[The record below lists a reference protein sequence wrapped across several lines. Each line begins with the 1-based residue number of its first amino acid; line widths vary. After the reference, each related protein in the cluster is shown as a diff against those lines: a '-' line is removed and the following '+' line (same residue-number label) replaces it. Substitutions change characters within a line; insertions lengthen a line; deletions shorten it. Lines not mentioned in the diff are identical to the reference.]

1 VGPAPDEVNSR
12 DRFVKPRRRS
22 GPRRMRSL
30 GSYLRRTRLLAVFAI
45 VTLAAGIVSDFTN
58 GNFWARHSLL
68 ADIAASVLVVL
79 LSVAVINEIIEQ
91 RRRQRWHV
99 LAQYVMFELVRNTR
113 MFWLGVL
120 ETAGLLPSDTN
131 QREFLHAGEQIVRNT
146 TRLSAAVRTLVDDTD
161 ARTCLH
167 RDIAFFAMHFDE
179 VLSRWAAV
187 MLNAELYAEII
198 DRHVELAGAIVWIG
212 DHLDTSEP
220 PDDVNR
226 RRRARSSPAVQI
238 EYEPGFDWLTD
249 RIVTTTQ
256 LAEALDRGTL
266 ELALQLVPLQW
277 WEVRLDTIVRPWPD
291 PDS

>member
-1 VGPAPDEVNSR
+1 
-12 DRFVKPRRRS
+12 
-22 GPRRMRSL
+22 MRSV
-30 GSYLRRTRLLAVFAI
+30 GSYLRQTRRLAIFAI
-45 VTLAAGIVSDFTN
+45 VALAAGIVSDFTN

-131 QREFLHAGEQIVRNT
+131 QREFLHAGERIVRDT
-146 TRLSAAVRTLVDDTD
+146 TCLTAAVRRLVGNGG
-161 ARTCLH
+161 ARARLH
-167 RDIAFFAMHFDE
+167 RDIAFFAAHFDE
-179 VLSRWAAV
+179 VLGRWAAV

-198 DRHVELAGAIVWIG
+198 DRHVELGGAVVWIR

-220 PDDVNR
+220 PDDLNR

-238 EYEPGFDWLTD
+238 EYEPGIDWLTD
-249 RIVTTTQ
+249 RIVVTTQ

-277 WEVRLDTIVRPWPD
+277 WEARLGTTVRPWPD
-291 PDS
+291 ADS